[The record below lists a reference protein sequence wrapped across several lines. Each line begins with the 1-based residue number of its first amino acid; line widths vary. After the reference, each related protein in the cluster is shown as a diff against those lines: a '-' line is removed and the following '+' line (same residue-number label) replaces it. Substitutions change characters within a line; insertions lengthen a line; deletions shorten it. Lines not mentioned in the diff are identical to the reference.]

1 MHKKNLY
8 RILTTGMTW
17 VTPSPESITAPVSV
31 RSPTWRDVQEAAK
44 ARTAFNKRKF
54 KKKKLF
60 F

>member
-54 KKKKLF
+54 
-60 F
+60 